1 MNNPDPDPPKEPYIL
16 PLSAATPE
24 ALEDATQDL
33 YQHLK
38 SHPDVDVAEVARTLQ
53 NKPHATAIRRILV
66 CNTTSEAIAMLE
78 KQEGVPRRIYTNKN
92 SVQSTPPIV
101 FMFPGQGAQYVHMGR
116 DLYDREPVF
125 RDHMD
130 ACIALVESCTTT
142 DLKALLYPDP
152 KNSAEMS
159 ELLNQTAVTQPALFS
174 IEYALA
180 QLWISRGIRPDAMIG
195 HSIGEYTAACL
206 AGVFSMEEALELV
219 CHRARLMQ
227 GAPTGSMA
235 AMQAPAS
242 EIVKLAEQSGTCI
255 ATINAPNTCVLS
267 GTAAAIEKALTLAD
281 QQNILH
287 QRLRTSH
294 AFHSPMMDPAKDALQ
309 QYVQKCHPRP
319 PTTPFISNLSGTWFS
334 ESNRTDPAYWG
345 EHLRNAVR
353 FSDGMTALM
362 NHAPYIFLEV
372 GPGNTLCTLTR
383 QHMNKPSL
391 IRTIAS
397 LRHPKEDTHD
407 HAFFKTAQGRCWLA
421 GIPIEWDLL

>member
-1 MNNPDPDPPKEPYIL
+1 MTTSDNDPQKEPYIL
-16 PLSAATPE
+16 PLSAVNPETLENATY
-24 ALEDATQDL
+24 DL

-38 SHPDVDVAEVARTLQ
+38 SHPELNLANVARSLQ
-53 NKPHATAIRRILV
+53 NRPHAAATRRILV

-101 FMFPGQGAQYVHMGR
+101 FMFPGQGAQYVQMGR
-116 DLYDREPVF
+116 ELYDREPVF
-125 RDHMD
+125 RDHMN
-130 ACIALVESCTTT
+130 ACAALVESCTTI
-142 DLKALLYPDP
+142 DLKALLYPAL
-152 KNSAEMS
+152 NSPAETS
-159 ELLNQTAVTQPALFS
+159 KPLNQTAMTQPALFS

-227 GAPTGSMA
+227 AAPSGSMA
-235 AMQAPAS
+235 SMQAPAT
-242 EIVKLAEQSGTCI
+242 EVKKLAEQSGTCI

-267 GTAAAIEKALTLAD
+267 GTAGAIEKALTLAD

-294 AFHSPMMDPAKDALQ
+294 AFHSPMMDPAKNALQ
-309 QYVQKCHPRP
+309 QYVQKCNPRP
-319 PTTPFISNLSGTWFS
+319 PNTPFISNLSGTWFS

-353 FSDGMTALM
+353 FSDGMKVLM
-362 NHAPYIFLEV
+362 KHAPYIFIEV

-397 LRHPKEDTHD
+397 LRHPKEEAQD
-407 HAFFKTAQGRCWLA
+407 HEFFKTALGRCWLA
-421 GIPIEWDLL
+421 GIPIEWELI